1 MAATCAVNVA
11 CVRAA
16 PSVVAALRFTLE
28 AILLGCSPSRA
39 AAGSAIT
46 ARRANRRRNPGS
58 IAPSEK
64 LRAEDALIPGP
75 ACETTLAPRL
85 QNSKLLDFKSIP
97 QTECQRSD
105 RAARQIDP
113 GERASFM
120 LSCFRYLD
128 CIVSAPAATRE
139 RTIRKR
145 RKASSILAAALRLD
159 TASPQIEKGLFPG
172 PRPKILTPE
181 LPQIRIGIMMY
192 R

>member
-1 MAATCAVNVA
+1 
-11 CVRAA
+11 
-16 PSVVAALRFTLE
+16 
-28 AILLGCSPSRA
+28 
-39 AAGSAIT
+39 
-46 ARRANRRRNPGS
+46 
-58 IAPSEK
+58 
-64 LRAEDALIPGP
+64 
-75 ACETTLAPRL
+75 L